1 MDHKQTNEELAL
13 LVQSGN
19 ITALEALWYQVKAL
33 AGVIARRLISG
44 HRERLEKV
52 ASYEDLEQEL
62 FLAVWEAAKDYDT
75 GKGYAFNSYLNNHIL
90 HHIMALL
97 GYRTSRRDAWGY
109 STSIDQEIPGADDLT
124 IGDAISDPSAERDL
138 EYAEDRIWG
147 EQLRSDLDAAFSSLN
162 PRWVELLQ
170 LRYYRDQT
178 LSAAG
183 ENLNVSAQ
191 TASEWERKAFRK
203 LRKMRRL
210 IRHREEIMSTHGYRS
225 GLQSFQNTKAS
236 SVELTVEKLEK
247 LEEFMDMSLD
257 EIWEG
262 STHENQDYIFAGG
275 EGKHARS
282 VNCCFPSIS
291 GSQNKR
297 K

>member
-13 LVQSGN
+13 LVQQGS
-19 ITALEALWYQVKAL
+19 ISALEALWYQVKAL

-62 FLAVWEAAKDYDT
+62 FLAVWEAAKDYDP

-210 IRHREEIMSTHGYRS
+210 AKYREEIISTHGYRS
-225 GLQSFQNTKAS
+225 GLGAFETAGVS
-236 SVELTVEKLEK
+236 SVERTVEKLDNVGRCYD
-247 LEEFMDMSLD
+247 LEWD
-257 EIWEG
+257 EVEVDELWL
-262 STHENQDYIFAGG
+262 
-275 EGKHARS
+275 
-282 VNCCFPSIS
+282 
-291 GSQNKR
+291 
-297 K
+297 